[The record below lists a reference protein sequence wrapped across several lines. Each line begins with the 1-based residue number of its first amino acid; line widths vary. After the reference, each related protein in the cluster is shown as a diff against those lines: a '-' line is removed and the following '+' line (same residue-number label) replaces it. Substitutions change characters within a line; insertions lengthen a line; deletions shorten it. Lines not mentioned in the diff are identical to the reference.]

1 MDSDNFLV
9 YFHLKRP
16 FIDNANTTF
25 MHNHI
30 LDEAIMRCLTIARLG
45 MSSFILKSFH
55 LKIQSFVNEMR
66 ALPPPGK
73 I

>member
-1 MDSDNFLV
+1 ML
-9 YFHLKRP
+9 
-16 FIDNANTTF
+16 TQTF

-30 LDEAIMRCLTIARLG
+30 LDEAIMRCLTTARLG
-45 MSSFILKSFH
+45 MFSFILKTFH
-55 LKIQSFVNEMR
+55 LKIRSLVHENR